1 MIPAF
6 VHHLLQVLR
15 ILSDTIVSFFHENIL
30 GEKSLFSD
38 KRRKLR
44 EIVLLKNNFRLIFF
58 PRTWM
63 VNFTILW
70 LLAVE
75 KSVLSVT
82 IYTLFFSKLLCLWCS
97 AMSLCFV
104 KMQISFFFFLILF
117 EIPHTS

>member
-97 AMSLCFV
+97 ANVTVLCQDADFL
-104 KMQISFFFFLILF
+104 FFFLILF